1 MESTRL
7 TQDEKLEF
15 YGLLQQATGATISTE
30 APGDYVGDLKWN
42 AWKVHSN
49 KSKEEAQLAYITKVQ
64 RKVYDEAS
72 HDEREQRFNDA
83 KKLVSQEDFADLE
96 STRLTIDEKLE
107 FYGLYQQAS
116 GAQISTEAPNDHV

>member
-15 YGLLQQATGATISTE
+15 YGLLKQATGKKISKK
-30 APGDYVGDLKWN
+30 APNENDLVESAKWK
-42 AWKVHSN
+42 AWKVHSD

-72 HDEREQRFNDA
+72 HGEREQRFNDT
-83 KKLVSQEDFADLE
+83 KKRILLIEYK
-96 STRLTIDEKLE
+96 STRLTDDEKFE
-107 FYGLYQQAS
+107 FYGLKQQA
-116 GAQISTEAPNDHV
+116 